1 MPSSVA
7 PAVTHAETM
16 EKRALRLEQK
26 CSKLGV
32 MEVPEGED
40 ASEVRDCREHP
51 TRLLQPGMNPGDAP
65 SRQSSPSRDALSKW
79 LLTPSHLSKPHRF
92 SGPGSLS
99 VSTGIWLAVGGIGHC
114 PWTPDWR
121 QSMEVQS
128 VLLVITHFLA
138 LGCAAEA
145 WPGCGSPFFSAAVVG
160 FGLVTSWAF
169 LSLTRPYVFQGL
181 FWSLS
186 GLYADLLVRGPR
198 AWARA
203 CGKRLAESAVGAR
216 ASRVRG

>member
-1 MPSSVA
+1 M
-7 PAVTHAETM
+7 
-16 EKRALRLEQK
+16 
-26 CSKLGV
+26 
-32 MEVPEGED
+32 
-40 ASEVRDCREHP
+40 
-51 TRLLQPGMNPGDAP
+51 
-65 SRQSSPSRDALSKW
+65 
-79 LLTPSHLSKPHRF
+79 
-92 SGPGSLS
+92 
-99 VSTGIWLAVGGIGHC
+99 
-114 PWTPDWR
+114 
-121 QSMEVQS
+121 QS

-145 WPGCGSPFFSAAVVG
+145 WPGRGSPPFFSAAVVG